1 VFLVGEVAL
10 ALILVVAAG
19 VTSRA
24 LAGLLRLDG
33 GFDGRPVLTFRLS
46 IPESRR
52 RAPDEV
58 RTFLDRLLTELR
70 ALPSVEEVSTSTLLP
85 IDGPWETSFRS
96 DTQPKLPPDKVQFA
110 AFGYASPGYAK
121 ALGLRLV
128 AGRWFEPTDD
138 LSRPEVVVIDDE
150 LARDFYPGGSAVGRR
165 LLSND
170 GKQVREIIGVVHH
183 VAAYGLAG
191 PEPARHQFYMAIAQ
205 MKDAEGP
212 RAPRSVNVAVR
223 TRGRPE
229 LMAAPV
235 VRTVSAL
242 DPELPVY
249 EVRTMEQL
257 MGESL
262 DAQRFATVQLSLFAL
277 LALVLAVVGL
287 YAVLSY
293 TVAQRTKEIGIR
305 MALGAS
311 PAVVLRSVVG
321 RGLAWAGIGLAI
333 GTAGAL
339 LTNRLLVGIVYGVR
353 PADPWVFLVTLL
365 GLFAFAA
372 LASWIPARRAVS
384 VDAAIS
390 LRAE

>member
-1 VFLVGEVAL
+1 MAQLK
-10 ALILVVAAG
+10 
-19 VTSRA
+19 
-24 LAGLLRLDG
+24 
-33 GFDGRPVLTFRLS
+33 
-46 IPESRR
+46 IP
-52 RAPDEV
+52 
-58 RTFLDRLLTELR
+58 
-70 ALPSVEEVSTSTLLP
+70 
-85 IDGPWETSFRS
+85 
-96 DTQPKLPPDKVQFA
+96 
-110 AFGYASPGYAK
+110 
-121 ALGLRLV
+121 
-128 AGRWFEPTDD
+128 
-138 LSRPEVVVIDDE
+138 
-150 LARDFYPGGSAVGRR
+150 
-165 LLSND
+165 
-170 GKQVREIIGVVHH
+170 
-183 VAAYGLAG
+183 
-191 PEPARHQFYMAIAQ
+191 
-205 MKDAEGP
+205 
-212 RAPRSVNVAVR
+212 
-223 TRGRPE
+223 
-229 LMAAPV
+229 
-235 VRTVSAL
+235 
-242 DPELPVY
+242 
-249 EVRTMEQL
+249 
-257 MGESL
+257 L

-311 PAVVLRSVVG
+311 PSVVLRSVVG